1 MKNCIRSS
9 FRSCNFISFVSVSTH
24 VSIMRAM
31 TFRNAQPATRAN
43 RCECEGICRSANAI
57 ASREISLSAFVI
69 MISACHR
76 RMQWRRQ
83 SLMCVCGVFVAAKWI
98 QLNGLKII
106 IIKWLKRLH
115 KSHRRSTPWNIYRFS
130 FSVARSQIRH
140 KLNRSVFSVFF
151 VLLVFWLFNE
161 ICMRDFVNHMSTYF
175 AIDKINIWVKFI
187 MLIWVPIWC
196 YDTHSTR
203 LEWTHRTATPRS
215 IYTLRRHK

>member
-76 RMQWRRQ
+76 RMQWRPQ

-115 KSHRRSTPWNIYRFS
+115 KSHRRCNALEYLS
-130 FSVARSQIRH
+130 
-140 KLNRSVFSVFF
+140 
-151 VLLVFWLFNE
+151 LLVFRSAFTNPPQ
-161 ICMRDFVNHMSTYF
+161 IKSKRIFRIFCFVGFLVIQWNLYERF
-175 AIDKINIWVKFI
+175 
-187 MLIWVPIWC
+187 C
-196 YDTHSTR
+196 
-203 LEWTHRTATPRS
+203 
-215 IYTLRRHK
+215 